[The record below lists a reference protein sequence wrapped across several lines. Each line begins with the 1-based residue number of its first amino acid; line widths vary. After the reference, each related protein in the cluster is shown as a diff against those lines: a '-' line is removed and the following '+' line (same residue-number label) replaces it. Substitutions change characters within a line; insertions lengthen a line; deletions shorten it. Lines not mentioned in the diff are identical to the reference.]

1 MLWIACHPLHR
12 NDEADLGDDALETGT
27 LRSYVFSLEP
37 MISRKF
43 VSRSKN
49 AYFPSEGI
57 TQQKYNLFIFLVF
70 KVRASLLWVFFSV
83 LTYSCDYCLPQ
94 IG

>member
-37 MISRKF
+37 MISRQF

-57 TQQKYNLFIFLVF
+57 TQQKYNLFIFF
-70 KVRASLLWVFFSV
+70 SLQSSRKLALGFFSGFN
-83 LTYSCDYCLPQ
+83 LFM
-94 IG
+94 